1 MKLHELREPE
11 GTKHRRKRRA
21 RGYGAGQGKTAGHG
35 TRGQNSRSGRGGNIY
50 FEGGQLPLVRRLP
63 QKRGFTNVN
72 RVEYAV
78 VNVAELNRFEAGTV
92 VDTALLVAFGLVRE
106 LNRPIKVLG
115 EGELDRPL
123 TVRVNR
129 FSESAKAK
137 IEAAGGKAEVET
149 LTAVA

>member
-50 FEGGQLPLVRRLP
+50 MEGGQLPLVRRLP
-63 QKRGFTNVN
+63 QKRGFRNVN

-78 VNVAELNRFEAGTV
+78 VNVGALNRFQAGAV
-92 VDTALLVAFGLVRE
+92 VDTATLVRHR
-106 LNRPIKVLG
+106 LVRKLDRPIKVLG
-115 EGELDRPL
+115 SGDLDRPL
-123 TVRVNR
+123 TVRANK

-137 IEAAGGKAEVET
+137 IEAAGGTAEVEA
-149 LTAVA
+149 LTAS